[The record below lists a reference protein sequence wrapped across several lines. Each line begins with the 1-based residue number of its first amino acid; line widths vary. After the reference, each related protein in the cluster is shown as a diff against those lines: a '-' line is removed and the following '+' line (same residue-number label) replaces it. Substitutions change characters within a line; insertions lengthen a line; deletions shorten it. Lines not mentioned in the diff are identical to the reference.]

1 MGALLDPGTEIDGF
15 RIAKRI
21 HSGGMAV
28 IYRVTRPDVA
38 FPMIMKVPRLGYGE
52 PGESVMSF
60 EVEQLVLPA
69 LKGPHVPRFVAAGDL
84 ARQPYLVME
93 HVEGRSLAQ
102 WSDAAPTEP
111 AEIARLGAA
120 LGTALHSIHLQEAI
134 HLDVKPSNVI
144 VRPTGE
150 AVLID
155 FGLARHA
162 HYPDLLA
169 EEIRS
174 PIGSAPYISPEQVMG
189 VRWDP
194 RSDVFALGAVLY
206 ELATGRFP
214 WGSPTSLGALRKRLW
229 RDPVPPRAIVRSVPE
244 WLQEVILHCLEPN
257 PDDRYPSAAQ
267 AAFDLADP
275 DQIGVGPR
283 GRKLR
288 RDGAWKVFRRYVR
301 AAGLEPGEAPAPR
314 QRLAGP
320 SIVLVAIA
328 TEHIDDAQLD
338 ALRVSVKQIRGVG
351 GHQRLACIT
360 VIRPSPELGGSREED
375 TATSQRIKHLVIL
388 RHWAEPLGL
397 GPGEISFHAIESSD
411 PAEAIL
417 KYARMNQVD
426 HIVIG
431 APPRNVPLRGM
442 LGTVSSGVSTEAA
455 PEPLQILRLLGTVST
470 KVVAGAPC
478 TVTVV
483 RPPQAQASPA
493 T

>member
-15 RIAKRI
+15 RIEGQI

-28 IYRVTRPDVA
+28 IYRVSGPDVG
-38 FPMIMKVPRLGYGE
+38 FPIVMKVPRLGHGE
-52 PGESVMSF
+52 PAESVVSF
-60 EVEQLVLPA
+60 EVEQLVLA
-69 LKGPHVPRFVAAGDL
+69 AVKGPHVPRFVAAGDL

-93 HVEGRSLAQ
+93 HVQGTSLAE
-102 WSDAAPTEP
+102 WSDRAPVEP

-120 LGTALHSIHLQEAI
+120 LGTALHDLHLQEAI

-144 VRPTGE
+144 IRPSGE

-155 FGLARHA
+155 FGLARHG

-206 ELATGRFP
+206 ELATGRLP
-214 WGSPTSLGALRKRLW
+214 WGSPTSLTALRGRLW
-229 RDPVPPRAIVRSVPE
+229 RDPIPPRAIVPAVPE
-244 WLQEVILHCLEPN
+244 WLQEVVLHCLEPD
-257 PDDRYPSAAQ
+257 PEARYPSAAQ

-275 DQIGVGPR
+275 EQIGVGDR
-283 GRKLR
+283 GRRLR
-288 RDGAWKVFRRYVR
+288 RDGRWKVFRRYLR
-301 AAGLEPGEAPAPR
+301 AVGLEPAEAPAPTR
-314 QRLAGP
+314 RLAGP

-328 TEHIDDAQLD
+328 TQHADDAQLE
-338 ALRVSVKQIRGVG
+338 ALREAAKKIRASG
-351 GHQRLACIT
+351 GEQRLACIT
-360 VIRPSPELGGSREED
+360 VIRPTPELGGATED
-375 TATSQRIKHLVIL
+375 EAATSQRIKHLVTL

-397 GPGEISFHAIESSD
+397 APGRISFHVIESGD
-411 PAEAIL
+411 PADAIL
-417 KYARMNQVD
+417 KFARLNQVD

-431 APPRNVPLRGM
+431 APPKDVALRGM
-442 LGTVSSGVSTEAA
+442 LGTVSSRVSSDAA
-455 PEPLQILRLLGTVST
+455 PEPLQLFRLLGTVST
-470 KVVAGAPC
+470 KVAAEAPC

-483 RPPQAQASPA
+483 RPREA
-493 T
+493 TTQ